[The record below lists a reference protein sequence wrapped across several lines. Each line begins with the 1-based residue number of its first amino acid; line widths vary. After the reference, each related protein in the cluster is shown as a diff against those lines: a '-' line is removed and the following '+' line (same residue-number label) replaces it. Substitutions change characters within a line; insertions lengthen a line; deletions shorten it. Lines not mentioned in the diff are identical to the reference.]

1 MRAKIIKI
9 GNSRGIMLSKQL
21 INQYAFVKEVEVIP
35 NEEGVLITAIKEK
48 PRQNWDKQ
56 FQEAKAIGH
65 EAEGEILEGF
75 ENDFDKNEWKW

>member
-21 INQYAFVKEVEVIP
+21 INQYAFLKEVEVIP